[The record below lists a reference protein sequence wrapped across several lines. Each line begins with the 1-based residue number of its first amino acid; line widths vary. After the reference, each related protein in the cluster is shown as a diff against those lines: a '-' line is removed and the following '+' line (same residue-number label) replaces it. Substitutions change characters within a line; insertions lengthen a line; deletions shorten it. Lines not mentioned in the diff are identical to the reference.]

1 MTAGRFCPLFF
12 WPLALVVESIMLHR
26 RMSIWSRISQAIS
39 VIGDSVSTFLAKI
52 SQPRSNP
59 EMSIAFTIGVIA
71 LGAKMAKADGVVT
84 GDEIAA
90 FKQVFRV
97 PEREL
102 AGVARVFNLAKQDVA
117 GYDAYARQLA
127 RLFAQRPQVLED
139 VVDSLFH
146 IAKADGAVHEREL
159 VFLESV
165 AEIFGFTPR
174 DFVRIKARHLAPA
187 KDDPYVI
194 LGLESFASDQE
205 VRKHYRKLVREHH
218 PDKHVAAGMPPEM
231 IDVATERL
239 ARINAAYEVI
249 ALERG
254 L

>member
-1 MTAGRFCPLFF
+1 
-12 WPLALVVESIMLHR
+12 MLRR

-52 SQPRSNP
+52 TQPRSNP

-71 LGAKMAKADGVVT
+71 LGAKMAKADGIVT
-84 GDEIAA
+84 GEEITA

-127 RLFAQRPQVLED
+127 RLFAQKPQVLED
-139 VVDSLFH
+139 VIDSLFH

-159 VFLESV
+159 AYLESV
-165 AEIFGFTPR
+165 AEIFGFTKR
-174 DFVRIKARHLAPA
+174 DFVRIKARHLVPT

-194 LGLESFASDQE
+194 LGIEPFASDDD
-205 VRKHYRKLVREHH
+205 VRKHYRRLVRDHH
-218 PDKHVAAGMPPEM
+218 PDKHIAAGMPPEM
-231 IDVATERL
+231 IEVATDRL
-239 ARINAAYEVI
+239 ARINAAYEAV
-249 ALERG
+249 ARERR

>member
-1 MTAGRFCPLFF
+1 
-12 WPLALVVESIMLHR
+12 MLHR
-26 RMSIWSRISQAIS
+26 RMSIWSRISQVIS

-52 SQPRSNP
+52 TQPRSNP
-59 EMSIAFTIGVIA
+59 ELSIAFTIGVIA
-71 LGAKMAKADGVVT
+71 LGAKMAKADGIVT
-84 GDEIAA
+84 GDEIVA

-117 GYDAYARQLA
+117 GYDAYAGQLRGSSPSA
-127 RLFAQRPQVLED
+127 RKFSKTSSTAC
-139 VVDSLFH
+139 FH

-159 VFLESV
+159 AYLESV

-174 DFVRIKARHLAPA
+174 DFARIKARHLVPA

-194 LGLESFASDQE
+194 LGVEAHATDEE
-205 VRKHYRKLVREHH
+205 VRRHYRKLVRDLH
-218 PDKHVAAGMPPEM
+218 PDKHIAAGVPPEM

-239 ARINAAYEVI
+239 ARINAAYETI
-249 ALERG
+249 ARERG